1 MLAVPTPAG
10 IRIFDAGD
18 GVLLRTLAF
27 PVDRYAPSTITGNY
41 GEGNSRD
48 LASAWSPAGEAIAS
62 VGTMSH
68 PSFRVWGLPHG
79 SVASGIAA
87 FELATV
93 AGIPL
98 ALGRDF
104 LTLLVRPS
112 ECLASEPK
120 RSRLLLI
127 GSLLLLFAFVVAVLQ
142 QTALE
147 FLGRAFVGFVI
158 PPPSWFAVTAILSS
172 VLAVVALLSIVH
184 FVPTGDL
191 AAYGIRIQF
200 GFGIAPW
207 IASVLGLAVIG
218 VGAVLTQ
225 SAPAFLAPLYS
236 RLRVK
241 SILDLQS
248 RRQVLD
254 YLGTHPGVHFREL
267 LRSLPLGSG
276 NLYYHLQVLE
286 REGLIVARRDGM
298 YRRFFLHPTSEA
310 KIPPG
315 TDRS

>member
-1 MLAVPTPAG
+1 M
-10 IRIFDAGD
+10 RGD
-18 GVLLRTLAF
+18 HGCARGGT
-27 PVDRYAPSTITGNY
+27 RGPSQRRG
-41 GEGNSRD
+41 
-48 LASAWSPAGEAIAS
+48 
-62 VGTMSH
+62 
-68 PSFRVWGLPHG
+68 
-79 SVASGIAA
+79 
-87 FELATV
+87 V
-93 AGIPL
+93 AGV
-98 ALGRDF
+98 
-104 LTLLVRPS
+104 T
-112 ECLASEPK
+112 
-120 RSRLLLI
+120 I
-127 GSLLLLFAFVVAVLQ
+127 GLSF
-142 QTALE
+142 TE
-147 FLGRAFVGFVI
+147 F
-158 PPPSWFAVTAILSS
+158 
-172 VLAVVALLSIVH
+172 LAVVALLSIVH

-207 IASVLGLAVIG
+207 IASVLALAVIG